1 MKLKK
6 IILMLIPLMFLT
18 GCNLKKDNLE
28 SATIYTTIYPI
39 KYLTEF
45 LYKDYATIESI
56 YPSGA
61 DVVSYELTSKQI
73 KKYAKADLFIYN
85 GLSNEKTITKNL
97 INKNKNLLI
106 IDVSNGLSYTYG
118 VKELW
123 MSPNNYL
130 MLAKNIKDYLKEY
143 LDSKIIVNYVDQKYE
158 DLAEILSLKDAEL
171 RSIGKE
177 AKEKGTNTIVVSD
190 NVFKFL
196 ENYDFNVVSL
206 DEETLTEGTLNSIRN
221 NFKKEN
227 YNTILVLDNNYT
239 DNINSIINDYKAK
252 AIDVKSMIN
261 VDSDNTDDY
270 LTVMQDLIDNI
281 RNICLNWL
289 TSRYFYNKI

>member
-39 KYLTEF
+39 NYLTEF

-281 RNICLNWL
+281 RNICLN
-289 TSRYFYNKI
+289 

>member
-61 DVVSYELTSKQI
+61 DVVSYELTSKQL

-281 RNICLNWL
+281 RNICLN
-289 TSRYFYNKI
+289 

>member
-1 MKLKK
+1 
-6 IILMLIPLMFLT
+6 MLIPLMFLT

-143 LDSKIIVNYVDQKYE
+143 LDSKIIANYVDQKYE

-252 AIDVKSMIN
+252 AIYVKSMIN

-281 RNICLNWL
+281 RNICLN
-289 TSRYFYNKI
+289 

>member
-143 LDSKIIVNYVDQKYE
+143 LDSKIIANYVNQKYE

-281 RNICLNWL
+281 RNICLN
-289 TSRYFYNKI
+289 

>member
-1 MKLKK
+1 MKFKK

-143 LDSKIIVNYVDQKYE
+143 LDSKIIANYVDQKYE

-206 DEETLTEGTLNSIRN
+206 DEENLTEGTLNSIRN

-239 DNINSIINDYKAK
+239 DNINSIIKDYKAK

-281 RNICLNWL
+281 RNICLN
-289 TSRYFYNKI
+289 

>member
-1 MKLKK
+1 MKFKK
-6 IILMLIPLMFLT
+6 LLGLALCLLLLS
-18 GCNLKKDNLE
+18 GCSLNKDNLE
-28 SATIYTTIYPI
+28 NAQIYTTIYPI

-61 DVVSYELTSKQI
+61 DVLDYELTDKQI
-73 KKYAKADLFIYN
+73 KKYSKADLFIYN
-85 GLSNEKTITKNL
+85 GLSNEKNITKNL

-143 LDSKIIVNYVDQKYE
+143 LKSKIIIQYVDEKYE
-158 DLAEILSLKDAEL
+158 ELSEILSLKDADL

-177 AKEKGTNTIVVSD
+177 ASSKGNNTLVVSD
-190 NVFKFL
+190 NTFKFL
-196 ENYDFNVVSL
+196 ENYGFNIVSL
-206 DEETLTEGTLNSIRN
+206 DEETLTESSLNAIQS
-221 NFKKEN
+221 NFKKKQ
-227 YNTILVLDNNYT
+227 YSTIFVLDNNYT
-239 DNINSIINDYKAK
+239 DNINDLIKKYGAK
-252 AIDVKSMIN
+252 TIDIKSMIN
-261 VDSDNTDDY
+261 IDSTNTDDY
-270 LTVMQDLIDNI
+270 LTVMQEFIDNI
-281 RNICLNWL
+281 RNVCNVD
-289 TSRYFYNKI
+289 

>member
-1 MKLKK
+1 MKFKK

-158 DLAEILSLKDAEL
+158 NLAEILSLKDAEL

-206 DEETLTEGTLNSIRN
+206 DEENLTEGTLNSIKN
-221 NFKKEN
+221 NFKKGN
-227 YNTILVLDNNYT
+227 YNTLLVLDNNYT
-239 DNINSIINDYKAK
+239 DNINSLVKDYKAK

-281 RNICLNWL
+281 RNICLN
-289 TSRYFYNKI
+289 

>member
-143 LDSKIIVNYVDQKYE
+143 LDSKIIANYVDQKYE

-206 DEETLTEGTLNSIRN
+206 DEENLTEGTLNSIRN

-227 YNTILVLDNNYT
+227 YNTMLVLDNNYT
-239 DNINSIINDYKAK
+239 DNINSIIKDYKAK

-281 RNICLNWL
+281 RNICLN
-289 TSRYFYNKI
+289 

>member
-143 LDSKIIVNYVDQKYE
+143 LDSKIIANYVDQKYE

-206 DEETLTEGTLNSIRN
+206 DEENLTEGTLNSIRN

-239 DNINSIINDYKAK
+239 DNINSIIKDYKAK

-281 RNICLNWL
+281 RNICLN
-289 TSRYFYNKI
+289 

>member
-1 MKLKK
+1 MKFKK

-239 DNINSIINDYKAK
+239 DNINSIIKDYKAK

-261 VDSDNTDDY
+261 VNSDNTDDY

-281 RNICLNWL
+281 RNICLN
-289 TSRYFYNKI
+289 

>member
-1 MKLKK
+1 
-6 IILMLIPLMFLT
+6 MLIPLMFLT

-206 DEETLTEGTLNSIRN
+206 DEENLTEGTLNSIRN

-239 DNINSIINDYKAK
+239 DNINSIIKDYKAK

-281 RNICLNWL
+281 RNICLN
-289 TSRYFYNKI
+289 

>member
-1 MKLKK
+1 MKLKI

-28 SATIYTTIYPI
+28 NATIYTTIYPI
-39 KYLTEF
+39 KYLTDF

-143 LDSKIIVNYVDQKYE
+143 LDSKIIANYVDQKYE

-196 ENYDFNVVSL
+196 ENYDFHVVSL
-206 DEETLTEGTLNSIRN
+206 DEENLTEGTLNSIRN

-239 DNINSIINDYKAK
+239 DNINSIIKDYKAK

-281 RNICLNWL
+281 RNICLN
-289 TSRYFYNKI
+289 

>member
-1 MKLKK
+1 MKFKK
-6 IILMLIPLMFLT
+6 ILGLALCLLLLS
-18 GCNLKKDNLE
+18 GCSLNKDNLE
-28 SATIYTTIYPI
+28 NAQIYTTIYPI

-61 DVVSYELTSKQI
+61 DVLDYELTDKQI
-73 KKYAKADLFIYN
+73 KKYSKADLFIYN
-85 GLSNEKTITKNL
+85 GLSNEKNITKNL

-143 LDSKIIVNYVDQKYE
+143 LKSKIIIQYVDEKYE
-158 DLAEILSLKDAEL
+158 ELSEILSLKDADL

-177 AKEKGTNTIVVSD
+177 ASSKGNNTLVVSD
-190 NVFKFL
+190 NTFKFL
-196 ENYDFNVVSL
+196 ENYGFNIVSL
-206 DEETLTEGTLNSIRN
+206 DEETLTESSLNAIQS
-221 NFKKEN
+221 NFKKKQ
-227 YNTILVLDNNYT
+227 YSTIFVLDNNYT
-239 DNINSIINDYKAK
+239 DNINDLIKKYGAK
-252 AIDVKSMIN
+252 TIDIKSMIN
-261 VDSDNTDDY
+261 IDSTNTDDY
-270 LTVMQDLIDNI
+270 LTVMQEFIDNI
-281 RNICLNWL
+281 RNVCNVD
-289 TSRYFYNKI
+289 

>member
-1 MKLKK
+1 MKFKK
-6 IILMLIPLMFLT
+6 IILMLMPLMFLT

-143 LDSKIIVNYVDQKYE
+143 LDSKIIANYVDKKYE

-206 DEETLTEGTLNSIRN
+206 DEENLTEGTLNSIKN

-239 DNINSIINDYKAK
+239 DNINSIIKDYKAK

-281 RNICLNWL
+281 RNICLN
-289 TSRYFYNKI
+289 

>member
-206 DEETLTEGTLNSIRN
+206 DEETLTEGTLNSIKN
-221 NFKKEN
+221 NFKKGN
-227 YNTILVLDNNYT
+227 YNTVLVLDNNYT
-239 DNINSIINDYKAK
+239 DNINSIIKDYKAK

-281 RNICLNWL
+281 RNICLN
-289 TSRYFYNKI
+289 

>member
-1 MKLKK
+1 
-6 IILMLIPLMFLT
+6 MLIPFMFQT

-85 GLSNEKTITKNL
+85 GLRYEKTITKNL
-97 INKNKNLLI
+97 INKNKNLHI

-143 LDSKIIVNYVDQKYE
+143 LDSKIIVNYDDQKYE

-206 DEETLTEGTLNSIRN
+206 DEETLTEGTINSIRN

-227 YNTILVLDNNYT
+227 YNTILVLDYNYT
-239 DNINSIINDYKAK
+239 DNINSIINDYNAK

-281 RNICLNWL
+281 RNICLN
-289 TSRYFYNKI
+289 

>member
-1 MKLKK
+1 MKFKK

-281 RNICLNWL
+281 RNICLN
-289 TSRYFYNKI
+289 

>member
-1 MKLKK
+1 MKFKK

-177 AKEKGTNTIVVSD
+177 AKEKGTNTLVVSD

-206 DEETLTEGTLNSIRN
+206 DEENLTEGTLNSIKN
-221 NFKKEN
+221 NFKKGN
-227 YNTILVLDNNYT
+227 YNTLLVLDNNYT
-239 DNINSIINDYKAK
+239 DNINSLVKDYKAK
-252 AIDVKSMIN
+252 TIDVKSMIN

-281 RNICLNWL
+281 RNICLN
-289 TSRYFYNKI
+289 

>member
-1 MKLKK
+1 
-6 IILMLIPLMFLT
+6 MLIPLMFLT

-206 DEETLTEGTLNSIRN
+206 DEENLTEGTLNSIKN
-221 NFKKEN
+221 NFKKGN

-239 DNINSIINDYKAK
+239 DNINSLVKDYKAK
-252 AIDVKSMIN
+252 TIDVKSMIN

-281 RNICLNWL
+281 RNICLN
-289 TSRYFYNKI
+289 

>member
-85 GLSNEKTITKNL
+85 GLSNEKTIAKNL

-130 MLAKNIKDYLKEY
+130 RIAKNIKDYLKEY

-281 RNICLNWL
+281 RNICLN
-289 TSRYFYNKI
+289 